1 MIKVIDLFSGCGG
14 FSVGFKKTGYYNVI
28 KAVEFDK
35 VIAKSYAYNH
45 PETQMINQDIKN
57 IDNENYFLRNEA
69 DVIIGGPPCQG
80 FSMAGARI
88 RNGFIDDERNYLFRH
103 YFNIVK
109 LVRPKIFIMENVK
122 GILNLKNGSIF
133 EEIKR
138 VFSDSNN
145 FDGDRYF
152 LNYVV
157 VNAKDYG
164 VPQSRERVIIVGV
177 LNQNIDLTKFIS
189 ETKNFIQ
196 RNDQHFFEKFTVK
209 DAIGNLPLPTTDG
222 VCHNIISDNHYLD
235 FLKSDNGITYN
246 HIATKHSQI
255 AINRIKQIKID
266 ENFKVLEEEINSVH
280 SGAYGRLNY
289 DGIAQTITT
298 RFDTPSGGKFIHP
311 EQDRTLT
318 PREAARIQGFPDSF
332 KFIGN
337 KTSICKQIGNAV
349 PIKISYFYGMLVR
362 RILDVCFNQG
372 TFRETK

>member
-14 FSVGFKKTGYYNVI
+14 FSVGFKKTGYYNVT
-28 KAVEFDK
+28 KAVEFDEN
-35 VIAKSYAYNH
+35 IAKSYAYNH
-45 PETQMINQDIKN
+45 SETQMINQDIRN
-57 IDNENYFLRNEA
+57 IDNENYFSRNEA

-109 LVRPKIFIMENVK
+109 LVRPKVFIMENVK

-138 VFSDSNN
+138 VFSDPNN

-152 LNYVV
+152 LNYVI

-177 LNQNIDLTKFIS
+177 LNQDIDLTKFIS

-196 RNDQHFFEKFTVK
+196 KNNQYFFEKVTVR

-222 VCHNIISDNHYLD
+222 VCKNIVANNHYLE
-235 FLKSDNGITYN
+235 FLSSDDGITYN
-246 HIATKHSQI
+246 HVATKHSPK
-255 AINRIKQIKID
+255 ALERIKQIKTD

-280 SGAYGRLNY
+280 SGSYGRLNY
-289 DGIAQTITT
+289 DGITQTITT

-332 KFIGN
+332 KFIGS

-349 PIKISYFYGMLVR
+349 PTKISYFYGMLVR
-362 RILDVCFNQG
+362 RILDVCFN
-372 TFRETK
+372 